1 MFIASGPALV
11 AAQCKAGIV
20 GSFPALNARPAEQL
34 DVWLTDLQRELADY
48 QAAHPDKKVGPIA
61 VNQIVH
67 QSNDRLAHDVEVC
80 VKHQVPIIISS
91 LRAPP
96 QEMLDAVHA
105 YGGIVLHDVVSIR
118 HAEKALEAGVDG
130 LILVAAGA
138 GGHAGALSPFALV
151 GEVRK
156 FFDGPIAL
164 SGSIATGDAILA
176 AQAMGADF
184 AYIGS
189 RWLATQRI
197 ERQRRLPRR
206 DRRIGGGR
214 HRLHQPVHRRARQL
228 PEEIDRGGR
237 AGSGQPAGVGQEQDE
252 FRLRQR
258 QGLARHLGRGPGR
271 RPDGRRADRGGD
283 GGALDAA
290 VSGGAGAVGHRDSRR
305 PAQAGIQAAG
315 NVQLLHGRCAGTTF
329 SMDAGSHGDVRPPA
343 CPHPGSPTA
352 PAGCASSHAHPCRSR
367 PRTVRDASGRRYR
380 PAPASCLP
388 RSLSAEHGQD
398 HLGRAHVEQALLHV
412 RPGSRLRRGCRRP
425 R

>member
-1 MFIASGPALV
+1 MALPTVLQDLSLPVIASPMFIASGPALV

-34 DVWLTDLQRELADY
+34 DVWLTELQRELGDY
-48 QAAHPDKKVGPIA
+48 QEAHPDKKVGPIA

-105 YGGIVLHDVVSIR
+105 YGGIVMHDVISIR

-176 AQAMGADF
+176 AQAMGAGF

-189 RWLATQRI
+189 RWLATKESNVSDAYREAI
-197 ERQRRLPRR
+197 VDSAAADVVYTNLFTGVHGNYLKKSIVAAGLDPENLPVS
-206 DRRIGGGR
+206 DKSKMSF
-214 HRLHQPVHRRARQL
+214 
-228 PEEIDRGGR
+228 
-237 AGSGQPAGVGQEQDE
+237 GSGSAKAWRDIWGAGQGVGLMDDVPTVAEMVE
-252 FRLRQR
+252 RLK
-258 QGLARHLGRGPGR
+258 
-271 RPDGRRADRGGD
+271 
-283 GGALDAA
+283 
-290 VSGGAGAVGHRDSRR
+290 
-305 PAQAGIQAAG
+305 AQYQAA
-315 NVQLLHGRCAGTTF
+315 RE
-329 SMDAGSHGDVRPPA
+329 R
-343 CPHPGSPTA
+343 
-352 PAGCASSHAHPCRSR
+352 
-367 PRTVRDASGRRYR
+367 
-380 PAPASCLP
+380 
-388 RSLSAEHGQD
+388 LSIT
-398 HLGRAHVEQALLHV
+398 R
-412 RPGSRLRRGCRRP
+412 
-425 R
+425 